1 MRTNGRLST
10 THRELV
16 AVARRH
22 APSVLLPVLSRVS
35 AGQLLG
41 QFSPDWP
48 EPWLISAIAREN
60 LAYGNEHRGGPR
72 VTNSDLRRMRGVGLN
87 LTDPFEDEVGQPD
100 AADSII
106 VRYAFQQAP
115 YRCDPFA
122 EITRVLA
129 VLNRDYSSMTL
140 KKVSNDWESLLGLP
154 LEKFVKAAFLILT
167 CALFGDGWFDP
178 AELAD
183 PKFESYG
190 VTSAEVL
197 GVFHR
202 YFAAGLPD
210 LRERARADRH
220 RDERLRRLDF
230 NPLVE
235 TPYVS
240 IGDGRYLAPSMHLA
254 TQRISLASLYFIG
267 MDKWGNAFSEDL
279 GKIIEAYVGDQ
290 LRLLDPPAVVTGEC
304 SYKIK
309 KNKRMTADYVLR
321 LDGVTV
327 VFEVKSARVAHKARL
342 AFNDYRDD
350 FERDVSDAFGRQIKT
365 TVELIR
371 AEKIP
376 DFVDLQLPMD
386 IRGVVVTAEP
396 HYMINSAAYRQR
408 LPDPGCPFAVVSLGE
423 LERLIAAA
431 QAGDA
436 AELFRAVTKRG
447 SDVTNVIAQHTQK
460 LGVEVEPNSILDAAF
475 SRLRV
480 SNISAS
486 REPT

>member
-1 MRTNGRLST
+1 VVDL
-10 THRELV
+10 
-16 AVARRH
+16 
-22 APSVLLPVLSRVS
+22 
-35 AGQLLG
+35 
-41 QFSPDWP
+41 
-48 EPWLISAIAREN
+48 AIAREN
-60 LAYGNEHRGGPR
+60 LAYGNEYRGGPR
-72 VTNSDLRRMRGVGLN
+72 VTDSDLRRMREVGLN
-87 LTDPFEDEVGQPD
+87 LTDPFVDEVGKPH
-100 AADSII
+100 AMDSII

-122 EITRVLA
+122 EIARILA
-129 VLNRDYSSMTL
+129 VLDRDYSSMTL
-140 KKVSNDWESLLGLP
+140 EKVSNDWESLLGLP

-167 CALFGDGWFDP
+167 CALFAGGRFDP

-202 YFAAGLPD
+202 YFAAALPD

-220 RDERLRRLDF
+220 LDERLRRLDF
-230 NPLVE
+230 NPLAE
-235 TPYVS
+235 TPYVDM
-240 IGDGRYLAPSMHLA
+240 GDGRYLAPSMHLA

-267 MDKWGNAFSEDL
+267 TTKWEYAFSRDL

-309 KNKRMTADYVLR
+309 KDKLPMADFVLR

-342 AFNDYRDD
+342 AFDDYRDD
-350 FERDVSDAFGRQIKT
+350 FKRDVSDALGRQIKT
-365 TVELIR
+365 TVDLIR
-371 AEKIP
+371 TRKISG
-376 DFVDLQLPMD
+376 FVDLRLPMD
-386 IRGVVVTAEP
+386 ICGVVVTAEP

-447 SDVTNVIAQHTQK
+447 NDVMNVIAQHTQK
-460 LGVEVEPNSILDAAF
+460 LGVEVEPNSLLDAAF
-475 SRLRV
+475 SRLDV
-480 SNISAS
+480 SNV
-486 REPT
+486 